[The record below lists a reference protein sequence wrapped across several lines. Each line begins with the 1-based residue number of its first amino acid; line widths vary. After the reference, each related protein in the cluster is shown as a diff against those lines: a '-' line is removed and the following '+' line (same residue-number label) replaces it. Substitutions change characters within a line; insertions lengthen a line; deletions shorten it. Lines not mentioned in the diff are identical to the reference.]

1 MKVADIGGRRLH
13 YALTGPEGGPTLVMV
28 NSLGTDF
35 RLWDGFLPHLAPG
48 WRVLRWDFAGHGLS
62 EAMEG
67 PCTIARHA
75 DDLAALMDMAGIGQ
89 AVLFGVSVGGQ
100 IGQQIA
106 VTRPDRVR
114 GLIAADT
121 AAKIGDAASWGA
133 RIAAVRDK
141 GLGGMADAILERWFP
156 AAWRDAHPAEL
167 SLWRMML
174 SRQSAEGYVATCEA
188 LRDADL
194 TASSARIA
202 CPTLVIAGLEDGS
215 TPPHLVRGLARLIS
229 GARLAEI
236 PGAGH
241 LPMADAP
248 EAVAAAVTPFLADL
262 ASQTRTVG

>member
-1 MKVADIGGRRLH
+1 MGDSMQVADIGGRRLH
-13 YALTGPEGGPTLVMV
+13 YALTGPEDGPALVLA

-35 RLWDGFLPHLAPG
+35 RLWDAFLPHLPPG

-67 PCTIARHA
+67 GCAIARHA
-75 DDLAALMDMAGIGQ
+75 DDLAALMDAAGIGRA
-89 AVLFGVSVGGQ
+89 AVFGVSVGGQ

-106 VTRPDRVR
+106 ASRPERVR
-114 GLIAADT
+114 ALIAADT
-121 AAKIGDAASWGA
+121 AAKIGDAASWAA

-141 GLGGMADAILERWFP
+141 GMEGMADAILERWFP
-156 AAWRDAHPAEL
+156 AAWRGAHPAEL

-174 SRQSAEGYVATCEA
+174 SRQSAEGYIATCEA

-194 TASSARIA
+194 SAQSARIA

-215 TPPHLVRGLARLIS
+215 TPPDLVRGLARLIP

-248 EAVAAAVTPFLADL
+248 AAVAAAVNPFLATL
-262 ASQTRTVG
+262 PA

>member
-1 MKVADIGGRRLH
+1 MQVADIGGRRLH
-13 YALTGPEGGPTLVMV
+13 YALTGPQDGPALVLV

-35 RLWDGFLPHLAPG
+35 RLWDAFLPHLAPG

-62 EAMEG
+62 EAMER

-75 DDLAALMDMAGIGQ
+75 DDLAALMDAAGVAR
-89 AVLFGVSVGGQ
+89 AVVFGVSVGGQ

-106 VTRPDRVR
+106 ATRPDRVR
-114 GLIAADT
+114 ALIAADT

-133 RIAAVRDK
+133 RIDAVREK
-141 GLGGMADAILERWFP
+141 GLAGMADMILERWFP
-156 AAWRDAHPAEL
+156 QAWRDAHPAEL
-167 SLWRMML
+167 ALWRMML
-174 SRQSAEGYVATCEA
+174 TRQSADGYVAVCEA

-194 TASSARIA
+194 TAQSARIA

-215 TPPHLVRGLARLIS
+215 TPPDLVRGLARLIP
-229 GARLAEI
+229 GAQLVEI

-248 EAVAAAVTPFLADL
+248 ETVAAAVNPFLAAL
-262 ASQTRTVG
+262 SA